1 MSARLN
7 IGLIGSG
14 FMGQAHADAYR
25 RAAMFYPDLPK
36 RPHLYALAD
45 QDQAM
50 AERHAAKLGAEKA
63 YGDWR
68 ELVNDPQVDVVDITS
83 PNYLHYTMAM
93 AAIAAGKH
101 VYCEK
106 PLAVNE
112 QQAQEMAD
120 RVAAEWGIPQAY
132 GQVEE
137 MLARPDIDAVYIATP
152 HNHHFP
158 DGMQALKAGK
168 HVLIEKPFA
177 LNLGEGRE
185 LQAEAARQEKLA
197 LEAMWCDYA
206 PKYDVIRQLLEDGA
220 LGDLHTLL
228 ADHGEY
234 FTRDHRIFNADLAG
248 GPMMDLGSY
257 VTSFAL
263 MVGGMPQEI
272 VARGSATAEGL
283 NGQTSMLFSWRNG
296 MQGLLNTTLFSN
308 TPGGA
313 VVAGRQATLT
323 IDGQFYAP
331 GGFTLAASQGGQVL
345 RWEEPRNRYDQLF
358 WQAEHFAW
366 CIGQGLQDSPLR
378 PLSRVLQN
386 LQVMDEVRRQV
397 GAVFNEER

>member
-1 MSARLN
+1 MFPSHLPTPRRPAAQSIPILRWGI
-7 IGLIGSG
+7 IGPGWI
-14 FMGQAHADAYR
+14 
-25 RAAMFYPDLPK
+25 
-36 RPHLYALAD
+36 
-45 QDQAM
+45 
-50 AERHAAKLGAEKA
+50 AERFVHSLKTYSRQQVVAVVSRSQAK
-63 YGDWR
+63 
-68 ELVNDPQVDVVDITS
+68 
-83 PNYLHYTMAM
+83 
-93 AAIAAGKH
+93 
-101 VYCEK
+101 
-106 PLAVNE
+106 
-112 QQAQEMAD
+112 AD

-234 FTRDHRIFNADLAG
+234 FTPEHRIFNADLAG

-272 VARGSATAEGL
+272 VACGSATAEGL
-283 NGQTSMLFSWRNG
+283 NGQTSMLFGWQKRDAG
-296 MQGLLNTTLFSN
+296 VVKHHFVQQHAGRGGGGR
-308 TPGGA
+308 TPGDPDDRRPVLRPRRLHARRQPGRAGA
-313 VVAGRQATLT
+313 ALGRAAQSLRPAVLAGGAFCLVHRAGVAG
-323 IDGQFYAP
+323 
-331 GGFTLAASQGGQVL
+331 LAAAAAQSGA
-345 RWEEPRNRYDQLF
+345 
-358 WQAEHFAW
+358 AESA
-366 CIGQGLQDSPLR
+366 GDG
-378 PLSRVLQN
+378 
-386 LQVMDEVRRQV
+386 
-397 GAVFNEER
+397 

>member
-1 MSARLN
+1 MFPSHLPTPRRPAAQSIPILRWGI
-7 IGLIGSG
+7 IGPGWI
-14 FMGQAHADAYR
+14 
-25 RAAMFYPDLPK
+25 
-36 RPHLYALAD
+36 
-45 QDQAM
+45 
-50 AERHAAKLGAEKA
+50 AERFVHSLKTYSRQQVVAVVSRSQAK
-63 YGDWR
+63 
-68 ELVNDPQVDVVDITS
+68 
-83 PNYLHYTMAM
+83 
-93 AAIAAGKH
+93 
-101 VYCEK
+101 
-106 PLAVNE
+106 
-112 QQAQEMAD
+112 AD

-272 VARGSATAEGL
+272 VA
-283 NGQTSMLFSWRNG
+283 
-296 MQGLLNTTLFSN
+296 
-308 TPGGA
+308 
-313 VVAGRQATLT
+313 
-323 IDGQFYAP
+323 P

-366 CIGQGLQDSPLR
+366 CIGQGVQDSPLR

>member
-1 MSARLN
+1 MFPSHLPTPRRPAAQSIPILRWGI
-7 IGLIGSG
+7 IGPGWI
-14 FMGQAHADAYR
+14 
-25 RAAMFYPDLPK
+25 
-36 RPHLYALAD
+36 
-45 QDQAM
+45 
-50 AERHAAKLGAEKA
+50 AERFVHSLKTYSRQQVVAVVSRSQAK
-63 YGDWR
+63 
-68 ELVNDPQVDVVDITS
+68 
-83 PNYLHYTMAM
+83 
-93 AAIAAGKH
+93 
-101 VYCEK
+101 
-106 PLAVNE
+106 
-112 QQAQEMAD
+112 AD

-283 NGQTSMLFSWRNG
+283 NGQTSMLFSWQNG

-308 TPGGA
+308 TPGRGGGGRTPGDPDDRRPVLRPRRLHARRQPGRAGA
-313 VVAGRQATLT
+313 ALGRAAQSLRPAVLAGGAFCLVHRTGVAG
-323 IDGQFYAP
+323 
-331 GGFTLAASQGGQVL
+331 LAAAAAQSGA
-345 RWEEPRNRYDQLF
+345 
-358 WQAEHFAW
+358 AESA
-366 CIGQGLQDSPLR
+366 GDG
-378 PLSRVLQN
+378 
-386 LQVMDEVRRQV
+386 
-397 GAVFNEER
+397 